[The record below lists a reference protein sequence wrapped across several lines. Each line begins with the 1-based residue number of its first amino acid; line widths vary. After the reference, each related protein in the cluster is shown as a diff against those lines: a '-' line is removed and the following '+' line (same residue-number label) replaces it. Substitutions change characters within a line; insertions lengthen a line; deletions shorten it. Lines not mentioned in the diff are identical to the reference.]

1 MLISENALLMNN
13 SCLYV
18 NAVFLVSPLALWC
31 SEEPSQVPRMLEMGQ
46 KEGRVSEIVENSYKL
61 QQLIRKCGVS
71 LKIFRSQS

>member
-1 MLISENALLMNN
+1 MLISENALLTNN

-18 NAVFLVSPLALWC
+18 NAVLLVSLLAFWC
-31 SEEPSQVPRMLEMGQ
+31 SDEPSKVPRMLEMGQ